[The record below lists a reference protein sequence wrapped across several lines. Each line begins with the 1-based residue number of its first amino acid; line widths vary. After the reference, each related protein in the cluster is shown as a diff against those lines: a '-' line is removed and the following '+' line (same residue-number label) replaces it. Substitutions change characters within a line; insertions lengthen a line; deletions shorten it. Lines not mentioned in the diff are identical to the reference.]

1 MRIRIKRRNELII
14 FLYHPDRLCD
24 SRGMIFGPGRGSET
38 HSGFCDDLPANAVRS
53 ARLREVHAYWRE
65 LGHSLGHLPGRQ
77 HLDPLALKPHLPFL
91 WMVDAVP
98 VAQGMRYRYRLIG
111 TEIVAARGGDDTG
124 KFVDEVNRE
133 LAGRQEVSARF
144 ALVLQNGQAHWRL
157 GPPLWVNI
165 IGDRAPYIE
174 NIYMPL
180 AATDGTAGIVL
191 VVNAYLDHSLREIAL
206 YGSRQRLP

>member
-1 MRIRIKRRNELII
+1 MIGGLQPII
-14 FLYHPDRLCD
+14 FLYRPDALCK
-24 SRGMIFGPGRGSET
+24 SCRMIFGPGRGSET
-38 HSGFCDDLPANAVRS
+38 LSGFCDELPAEAIRS

-65 LGHSLGHLPGRQ
+65 LGQSLGRLPGRE
-77 HLDPLALKPHLPFL
+77 HLDPLSLKPHLPFL

-98 VAQGMRYRYRLIG
+98 SERGVRYRYRLIG

-124 KFVDEVNRE
+124 RFVDDVNRE
-133 LAGRQEVSARF
+133 LAGRQDVSMRF
-144 ALVLQNGQAHWRL
+144 ALVLRSGRAHWRR

-180 AATDGTAGIVL
+180 AAADGTSGLVL
-191 VVNAYLDHSLREIAL
+191 AVNAYLDHSLREIAL
-206 YGSRQRLP
+206 YGTRRTLP

>member
-1 MRIRIKRRNELII
+1 MKRNPLTII
-14 FLYHPDRLCD
+14 FLYRPEGLCQNHC
-24 SRGMIFGPGRGSET
+24 MIFGPGRGSDT
-38 HSGFCDDLPANAVRS
+38 STGFCDELPADTIRS
-53 ARLREVHAYWRE
+53 SRLRDVYAYW
-65 LGHSLGHLPGRQ
+65 LGLRQSLGHLPGRQ
-77 HLDPLALKPHLPFL
+77 HIDPLALRQHLPFL

-98 VAQGMRYRYRLIG
+98 TEQGTRYRYRLIG

-133 LAGRQEVSARF
+133 LAGRQDVSIRF
-144 ALVLQNGQAHWRL
+144 AAVLQSGRAHWRL

-180 AATDGTAGIVL
+180 AGEDGTAGIIL
-191 VVNAYLDHSLREIAL
+191 AVNAYFDHSLREIAL
-206 YGSRQRLP
+206 YGLRRDPP